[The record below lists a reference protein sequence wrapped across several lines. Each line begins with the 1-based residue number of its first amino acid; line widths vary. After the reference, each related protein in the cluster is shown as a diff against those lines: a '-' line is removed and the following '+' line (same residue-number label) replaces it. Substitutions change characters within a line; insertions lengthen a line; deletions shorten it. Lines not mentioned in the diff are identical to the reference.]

1 MMLAPRPRAPL
12 RLALLHA
19 QRTWAELLEGFLRA
33 ESAVDVVVAH
43 TSLEWVQGAVARGDV
58 DIVMVGVGGDGGFG
72 PEHVR
77 ELCESWPG
85 LAVVALSEAIDRE
98 LLTATIR
105 AGARGWVRPT
115 VSTRELLQVLYGV
128 ADGETWVPP
137 RLSTLLLDSLLS
149 DERARA
155 SADSAAAKLSPREL
169 EILECLAR
177 GMTRPEIGQLYL
189 LSPHTVRTHINHILR
204 KLGVHSTLAAVSLVH
219 KTGSTR

>member
-12 RLALLHA
+12 RLALLHP
-19 QRTWAELLEGFLRA
+19 QRTWAELLESFLRA
-33 ESAVDVVVAH
+33 ESVVDVVVAH
-43 TSLEWVQGAVARGDV
+43 TSWEWVRGAVARGDV
-58 DIVMVGVGGDGGFG
+58 DIVLIGVGGDDGFG

-77 ELCESWPG
+77 ELCGSSPG
-85 LAVVALSEAIDRE
+85 LAVVALSEAMDGE
-98 LLTATIR
+98 LLTAIVR

-115 VSTRELLQVLYGV
+115 VSARELLQVLYGV

-137 RLSTLLLDSLLS
+137 RLSTLLLEALLA
-149 DERARA
+149 DERARV
-155 SADSAAAKLSPREL
+155 SAESAAAKLSPREL

-177 GMTRPEIGQLYL
+177 GMTRPEIGDLYM